1 MMESGKRKVESGKW
15 SCRNWT
21 ALLFSLSVLLLT
33 ASCAKQGYPSG
44 GPKDNKPPKALEAKP
59 ANETRHF
66 DRQQFYI
73 EFDEYVVL
81 KDADNN
87 VLVSPPLKHK
97 AEYST
102 KGKGVQV
109 KIKDTLQENTTYL
122 FQFKGAIV
130 DYTEGNVLQS
140 YEYVFSTGGSMDTM
154 MVAGRVEKARDGK
167 PWKETLTVA
176 AYRATDSLTDTMALA
191 VQPDYVTRSDD
202 SGAFAFHYIPAGSYR
217 LVAFADGDRNLR
229 VGDNESMAFD
239 SRLFAAADSIDS
251 TAMPVLRVSTPDR
264 RQQRV
269 LKADFTA
276 LGRIT
281 IITLLPMQSP
291 RLDGEKAEWRLNTR
305 RDTMSVWCLNERC
318 DSTVLVLS
326 DSATELRDTLKLR
339 FRRPRRPLNTG
350 AAQPRLQQITPL
362 CDGGKAYYDDLRIA
376 FSVPVTAAD
385 SVIAEVM
392 LMKDS
397 SVRHYPVVLDSG
409 GMKARIDASLVS
421 GERYMMRI
429 RDSLFTDIYGHPYDS
444 LRIELTPKD
453 YGILTLH
460 ISNATGYDLVVEVLD
475 KRDTVVQQQPFAGAG
490 GTLQFTHLPAAEYR
504 LRAVVDRNGDRQWT
518 PGDYRMQRQPEE
530 CIMFDKTLQLR
541 EKWEMEEKWKVELK
555 AEN

>member
-1 MMESGKRKVESGKW
+1 MMRRLSL
-15 SCRNWT
+15 
-21 ALLFSLSVLLLT
+21 ALLALLIFS
-33 ASCAKQGYPSG
+33 SCAKQGYPSG

-122 FQFKGAIV
+122 FQFKGAIA

-291 RLDGEKAEWRLNTR
+291 QLDGEKAEWRLNTR

-339 FRRPRRPLNTG
+339 FRRPRKSFTTG
-350 AAQPRLQQITPL
+350 ATQPRLQQITPL

-376 FSVPVTAAD
+376 FSVPATAAD
-385 SVIAEVM
+385 SVTAEVM
-392 LMKDS
+392 FMKDS
-397 SVRHYPVVLDSG
+397 SVRHYPVVLDSS

-475 KRDTVVQQQPFAGAG
+475 KRDTVVQQQPFAGVG

-518 PGDYRMQRQPEE
+518 PGDYRHQRQPEE